1 MLVEL
6 VKSIL
11 LLSLSL
17 AGMHNSVRLYADLF
31 LDFVATVLKL
41 LSVFNLSFKI
51 LLQIKFVFR
60 KDLYC
65 GVYFIETLLLSVNFL
80 VVESQLLQPFIV
92 EVYNFIQAL
101 FSLTMVKFRLFQLI
115 FCFPRLLLF
124 RLSF

>member
-41 LSVFNLSFKI
+41 LSVFNLSFKV
-51 LLQIKFVFR
+51 LL
-60 KDLYC
+60 
-65 GVYFIETLLLSVNFL
+65 
-80 VVESQLLQPFIV
+80 
-92 EVYNFIQAL
+92 
-101 FSLTMVKFRLFQLI
+101 
-115 FCFPRLLLF
+115 
-124 RLSF
+124 

>member
-6 VKSIL
+6 VKCVL

-41 LSVFNLSFKI
+41 FSVFNLSFKV
-51 LLQIKFVFR
+51 LLQINFVFR
-60 KDLYC
+60 KDLYR

-80 VVESQLLQPFIV
+80 IVKSQLLQPFIV
-92 EVYNFIQAL
+92 EVHNFIQAL
-101 FSLTMVKFRLFQLI
+101 FSLAMVEFRLF
-115 FCFPRLLLF
+115 
-124 RLSF
+124 

>member
-6 VKSIL
+6 VKCVL

-41 LSVFNLSFKI
+41 LPVFNLSFKI
-51 LLQIKFVFR
+51 LLQIHFVFR
-60 KDLYC
+60 KDLYR

-80 VVESQLLQPFIV
+80 IVKSQLLQPFIV
-92 EVYNFIQAL
+92 EVHNFIQTL
-101 FSLTMVKFRLFQLI
+101 FSLAMIEFRLFKLI